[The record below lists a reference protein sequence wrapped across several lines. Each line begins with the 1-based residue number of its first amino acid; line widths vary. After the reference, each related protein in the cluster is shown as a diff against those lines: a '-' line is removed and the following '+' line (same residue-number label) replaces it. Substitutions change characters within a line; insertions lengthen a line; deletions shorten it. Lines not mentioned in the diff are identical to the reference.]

1 MSNMGWLSLVLS
13 GGAINYLLRQI
24 SEMIVG
30 LYISMKLGRVLHKH
44 ETWQGI
50 PMLCT
55 QIFLS
60 LCGTLVTLL
69 TLNFHTSIHSCSIH
83 VTTCCF
89 VYYESVSVID
99 TRAILS
105 ITIDI

>member
-1 MSNMGWLSLVLS
+1 MGWLSLVLS

-50 PMLCT
+50 IKCNLRSGATLDLTFGGLCVL
-55 QIFLS
+55 INNKK
-60 LCGTLVTLL
+60 VP
-69 TLNFHTSIHSCSIH
+69 
-83 VTTCCF
+83 VK
-89 VYYESVSVID
+89 
-99 TRAILS
+99 
-105 ITIDI
+105 